1 MINAYLLDHSDFII
15 LFCGAPPLPH
25 PHFSFYL
32 LGDIDYVT
40 ISLFNKR
47 PRSKDVHVAQIT
59 VHLKELDNGELI
71 EEWFQLSPVS
81 PQMKG
86 DMGSV
91 RVKVRENGRC
101 NVDYVFSLLSILIID
116 HQASSNHS

>member
-1 MINAYLLDHSDFII
+1 MGGRREGKLRDDPPTDQHATDGGLKCCFVADYKSRSFGGPLPP
-15 LFCGAPPLPH
+15 PPLA
-25 PHFSFYL
+25 
-32 LGDIDYVT
+32 GDIDFVT

-91 RVKVRENGRC
+91 RVKVNPTRSAAIN
-101 NVDYVFSLLSILIID
+101 N
-116 HQASSNHS
+116 

>member
-1 MINAYLLDHSDFII
+1 MKTIVIDQYITDAQSWRSR
-15 LFCGAPPLPH
+15 LFT
-25 PHFSFYL
+25 
-32 LGDIDYVT
+32 GDIDYVT

-91 RVKVRENGRC
+91 RVKVRERNGREW
-101 NVDYVFSLLSILIID
+101 
-116 HQASSNHS
+116 

>member
-1 MINAYLLDHSDFII
+1 MKDGESLSKRRSKLDQVIHS
-15 LFCGAPPLPH
+15 LFSSRW
-25 PHFSFYL
+25 FS
-32 LGDIDYVT
+32 GDIDYVT

-91 RVKVRENGRC
+91 RVKVIVRHIPNGI
-101 NVDYVFSLLSILIID
+101 YVYFIYRL
-116 HQASSNHS
+116 